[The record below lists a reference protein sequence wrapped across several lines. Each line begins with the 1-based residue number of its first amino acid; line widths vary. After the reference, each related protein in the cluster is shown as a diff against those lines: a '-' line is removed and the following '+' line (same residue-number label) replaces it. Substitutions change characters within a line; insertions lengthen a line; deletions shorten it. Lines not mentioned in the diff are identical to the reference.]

1 MMIRGENNID
11 RPGAQASRKT
21 SIKRITYLLIGACV
35 AFLPAILAGCGED
48 MPSTPD
54 GDGYLQ
60 VTVADTSGFFPG
72 AVQEELYNVFDAEVH
87 LSARGHEY
95 NLISSTDIDG
105 MVSFSNLPTGDYSIF
120 ATTSLELGE
129 SDKVFTGGGEYRIL
143 GDQAVRDTVVL
154 SLIKSSDLM
163 INEIFYCGSDNS
175 SFYFYGQ
182 FCELYNSSSDTLYLD
197 GMIITRQ
204 RPVEADVE
212 DPPLDYVRAI
222 YAYQFP
228 GTPVTGKEYPIAPG
242 ELIVIAADAM
252 DHSMWAEN
260 SPDLSDADWETFNA
274 QKYDWDNPDV
284 PNLDAVNPDRGP
296 DWMINLSHDGVV
308 LATGENWYLEEYV
321 QSSGYPSVQIIIPLD
336 DVIDGV
342 EYASNPEVTKELTR
356 RVDAGFAGLGISK
369 YSAQSTERRQLGLDT
384 NDSTFDFIKIERP
397 TPGYSHANR

>member
-1 MMIRGENNID
+1 MMSERKNGIIRINRQSSCNSSFK
-11 RPGAQASRKT
+11 AVS
-21 SIKRITYLLIGACV
+21 YL
-35 AFLPAILAGCGED
+35 ILGVCFSLLAVISAGCGED
-48 MPSTPD
+48 MPNIPD
-54 GDGYLQ
+54 GEGHLE
-60 VTVADTSGFFPG
+60 VMVADTSGFIG
-72 AVQEELYNVFDAEVH
+72 GGGDELYSVFDAEVH

-95 NLISSTDIDG
+95 NLISFTGIDG
-105 MVSFSNLPTGDYSIF
+105 RVSFSNLPTGDYAIF
-120 ATTSLELGE
+120 ATTTITPDLGE
-129 SDKVFTGGGEYRIL
+129 SDKVFTGGGEYRVL
-143 GDQAVRDTVVL
+143 GDESVRDTVLL

-182 FCELYNSSSDTLYLD
+182 FCELYNASSDTMYLD
-197 GMIITRQ
+197 GMLITRQ

-260 SPDLSDADWETFNA
+260 SVDLSDADWETFNA

-296 DWMINLSHDGVV
+296 DWMINLSHDSIV

-321 QSSGYPSVQIIIPLD
+321 QSSGYPSVQIVIPLD

-342 EYASNPEVTKELTR
+342 EYASHPEVTKELTR

-384 NDSTFDFIKIERP
+384 NDST
-397 TPGYSHANR
+397 